1 MIIELPSS
9 NLPIATRLFTQAW
22 ADRAYIDAFF
32 SNIHWQT
39 VEQRL
44 SLPARAYKATG

>member
-1 MIIELPSS
+1 MHSFWIIRHP
-9 NLPIATRLFTQAW
+9 NGRP
-22 ADRAYIDAFF
+22 YIDAFF